1 MAAPTPPAS
10 QPAFATRRLLLT
22 PRTSA
27 DNESCLEMDSDPE
40 VIRFIAVP
48 WTDAAE
54 HKAFIAA
61 RTRGP
66 YRAILD
72 HAFGALELA
81 EVIADIHPE
90 NAENIG
96 LVLRGRRF
104 HHGEPH
110 LHYAITAAEYRA
122 PDDQA

>member
-1 MAAPTPPAS
+1 MPSAPS
-10 QPAFATRRLLLT
+10 SSL
-22 PRTSA
+22 
-27 DNESCLEMDSDPE
+27 
-40 VIRFIAVP
+40 RF
-48 WTDAAE
+48 
-54 HKAFIAA
+54 
-61 RTRGP
+61 
-66 YRAILD
+66 
-72 HAFGALELA
+72 
-81 EVIADIHPE
+81 ADIHPE